1 MGAIKLELKLR
12 SPNNISGITI
22 TMDPKPDWS
31 LSELVSELNS
41 LELKYNNASSSSS
54 SSSKQPLFAKTQAR
68 EFSSKKEFCS
78 SSSSRRRSS
87 KPFVMHISDNE
98 ESDNDD
104 EENQDPNFVVGT
116 RFACENLYLS
126 DSDSSEDELAIEE
139 TQASNLMEPMGL
151 LEGLLSQEETE
162 NQKLV
167 QENIRHQIDL
177 LEMDLINENE
187 RSTSALTQLEKLTE
201 ARREMARKLDT
212 QYRRKIAEA
221 LDNHLNTIQR
231 NHEQKSQLEERKLRN
246 DAANE
251 EAKRKERERIFQEE
265 KARQEKAKKEA
276 EAVKS
281 KAEKAQK
288 DALEAARRTKEAAE
302 KKASETAT
310 MFSGEAF
317 GSITRGTAEVS
328 NERKGTGIKI
338 RASERALI
346 IEKERE
352 QKFNELVEKNRA
364 IKSTKDFRQYE
375 LQIGRHIRQIAGTR
389 EIIRTKANELMKIL
403 NDPLCPQ
410 SISIAMFA
418 KKVVSNCES
427 SAANFDGTVFACG
440 QVIVHVTSKAPFA
453 MDLLLAEFH
462 KACILTVPKYVIK
475 SESGLND
482 KTYLKMMGYREEDG
496 KLESQ
501 DEFLGRLEAYMKLY
515 GALVQTEI
523 NGVRNLHGLEEGWA
537 WLARLLNFLPA
548 NIYTAVALEAFIKM
562 AGFALFRRY
571 KSQFTKILDVIS
583 QHFVSA
589 LEARGDSKLNPIIM
603 KLKFYLDTNQHREE
617 PEGWRIETSLLSDIV
632 ESEPRPGYYR
642 Y

>member
-54 SSSKQPLFAKTQAR
+54 SSKQPLFAKTQAR

-98 ESDNDD
+98 ESDNDDDD

-167 QENIRHQIDL
+167 QENTRHQIDL

-265 KARQEKAKKEA
+265 KARQEKAQKEA
-276 EAVKS
+276 EVAVKS

-482 KTYLKMMGYREEDG
+482 KAYLKMMGYREEDG

-515 GALVQTEI
+515 GALVQCST
-523 NGVRNLHGLEEGWA
+523 GQGLRGW
-537 WLARLLNFLPA
+537 
-548 NIYTAVALEAFIKM
+548 T
-562 AGFALFRRY
+562 
-571 KSQFTKILDVIS
+571 
-583 QHFVSA
+583 
-589 LEARGDSKLNPIIM
+589 
-603 KLKFYLDTNQHREE
+603 
-617 PEGWRIETSLLSDIV
+617 
-632 ESEPRPGYYR
+632 
-642 Y
+642 